1 MIQNDYIKII
11 NDAVINNEPKKV
23 VQLLNELFATNNHK
37 DNLDIV
43 FMAISSFQLYG
54 FLAYL
59 NDNEQQQF
67 FESDLLRTAAYSGI
81 CLNYYNNEQK
91 SLLLEFQQYKKI
103 FLSAPTSFGKTSI
116 ISEYIIENNETLN
129 NIIFIV
135 PTNSLMEE
143 LYQKFCSYNKNLN
156 LRYKVSTQINII
168 SNNRNLLFLT
178 PERFLILVETADIS
192 KFDLLVMDEAYKI
205 VDFKNE
211 TISDFINNRAVRF
224 RKVSEI
230 LGQAECKVIFLSPF
244 TYNETES
251 MTKFLKKYNIN
262 KINRTLEY
270 VDRDVISLDS
280 ANDFKNYFKTDRS
293 VLYNKSMSQSSKV
306 SKILRQLE
314 NEKNIVYISNYSRGY
329 EIVDEIS
336 GIEINNKNKL
346 YDRFNA
352 FLKHLEKNYNIE
364 GMPKWKVISSLEKGC
379 GLYISPMP
387 RFIKK
392 EIINMYNND
401 MLNTLLVT
409 TSFTEGV
416 NTNAQNLIFTSL
428 VNGPT
433 SNKLAEIDVLNVA
446 GRAGRF
452 AKSSL
457 GKIFCIDDNVFNTVK
472 KLQDSSLVMLK
483 NYNYIKQSQHIDYE
497 IDMME
502 EEYLSESDKI
512 KKQALQNEI
521 MSLGL
526 SSKDLKISLNV
537 SNKWKVVL
545 YKSFSE
551 CNNEQI
557 LNISSMI
564 KDLTSE
570 DSDKRVN
577 SIEFILKYI
586 KHCLSSENIDPFPME
601 KYETQAFDSNET
613 CIWSRLYKLYC
624 KGSSKEVIKS
634 NIKYITS
641 EFGKLMPQRITQIR
655 KKDIE
660 DLFFRNRKSW
670 ILKYYHED
678 LTINYNHF
686 YSETF
691 KFISNVIQYKIPFY
705 LGYFVSIFNLYINK
719 NDVKIS
725 NEEFDVK
732 KITQTFE
739 EGSVNE
745 EYNEM
750 VDFGMSSDLIL
761 KLIKN
766 QINKTNILNNEYRKE
781 DYDEYE
787 NIMIDEFK
795 SFYMNEN

>member
-1 MIQNDYIKII
+1 MMKSDYIKII
-11 NDAVINNEPKKV
+11 NKAVIQNEPKLV
-23 VQLLNELFATNNHK
+23 VQLLNEMFSTNQYKENI
-37 DNLDIV
+37 DIV
-43 FMAISSFQLYG
+43 FMSISSFQLYG

-59 NDNEQQQF
+59 NENEQKQF
-67 FESDLLRTAAYSGI
+67 FEFDLLRTAAYKGI
-81 CLNYYNNEQK
+81 CLKYYNNEQK
-91 SLLLEFQQYKKI
+91 SLLLEFQQHNKI

-116 ISEYIIENNETLN
+116 ISEYIIENNKDLN

-156 LRYKVSTQINII
+156 LNYNVSTQINIK
-168 SNNRNLLFLT
+168 SNKRNLLFLT
-178 PERFLILVETADIS
+178 PERFLILIETIDVNI
-192 KFDLLVMDEAYKI
+192 FDLLVMDEAYKI

-211 TISDFINNRAVRF
+211 SISDFINNRAVRF

-230 LGQAECKVIFLSPF
+230 LGQAECRVIFLSPF

-251 MTKFLKKYNIN
+251 MTKFLKKYNID

-280 ANDFKNYFKTDRS
+280 SSDFKNYFNTNNTIA
-293 VLYNKSMSQSSKV
+293 YNKSMTLPVKV
-306 SKILRQLE
+306 SKILQQLK
-314 NEKNIVYISNYSRGY
+314 NEKNIVYIANYSKGY
-329 EIVDEIS
+329 NIVDEIK
-336 GIEINNKNKL
+336 GIEIDEKNKL
-346 YDRFNA
+346 YKRFNA
-352 FLKHLEKNYNIE
+352 FLNHLNNNYNIE

-401 MLNTLLVT
+401 LLNTLLVT

-428 VNGPT
+428 VNGPPA
-433 SNKLAEIDVLNVA
+433 NKLAEIDVLNIA

-452 AKSSL
+452 SKSSF
-457 GKIFCIDDNVFNTVK
+457 GKIFCIDNTVYNTVK

-483 NYNYIKQSQHIDYE
+483 NYNYIKQSNHIDYE

-502 EEYLSESDKI
+502 DEYLSDVDKL
-512 KKQALQNEI
+512 KKKALYKDIER
-521 MSLGL
+521 LGL
-526 SSKDLKISLNV
+526 TLKDLRISLNV
-537 SNKWKVVL
+537 SNKWKIVL
-545 YKSFSE
+545 YESF
-551 CNNEQI
+551 
-557 LNISSMI
+557 LNL
-564 KDLTSE
+564 KTDDLINLTE
-570 DSDKRVN
+570 KITNLLSDESDDRVN
-577 SIEFILKYI
+577 SIEFILNYI
-586 KHCLSSENIDPFPME
+586 RECLIKEGIEPYPME
-601 KYETQAFDSNET
+601 KYETQAFDST
-613 CIWSRLYKLYC
+613 GICVWSRLYKIYC

-634 NIKYITS
+634 NMLYITN
-641 EFGKLMPQRITQIR
+641 EFNKLIKDKTKQKK
-655 KKDIE
+655 KKDVE
-660 DLFFRNRKSW
+660 DLFYENKKMW

-705 LGYFVSIFNLYINK
+705 LGFFVSIFNLFIRKNNIN
-719 NDVKIS
+719 IEQ
-725 NEEFDVK
+725 EEFDVK
-732 KITQTFE
+732 KITLSYE
-739 EGSVNE
+739 EGTVSE

-750 VDFGMSSDLIL
+750 VDFGLSNDLIL

-766 QINKTNILNNEYRKE
+766 KVNKTKLLNNEYNKE
-781 DYDEYE
+781 NYDEYE
-787 NIMIDEFK
+787 NIMINEFK
-795 SFYMNEN
+795 EYYS